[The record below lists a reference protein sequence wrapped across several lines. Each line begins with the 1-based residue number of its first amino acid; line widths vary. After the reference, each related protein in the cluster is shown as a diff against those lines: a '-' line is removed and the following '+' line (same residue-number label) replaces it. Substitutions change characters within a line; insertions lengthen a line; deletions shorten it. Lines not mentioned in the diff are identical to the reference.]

1 MELDIIKIILEEFK
15 PTSEVQERIK
25 FYLETHKRN
34 CDYYISNNSK
44 YKERLSCLKSMY
56 HSIKV
61 DLLGDICREI
71 YN

>member
-1 MELDIIKIILEEFK
+1 MELDIIKVILQEFQPISEE
-15 PTSEVQERIK
+15 QERIK
-25 FYLETHKRN
+25 FYLETHKGN
-34 CDYYISNNSK
+34 CEYYISNNSK
-44 YKERLSCLKSMY
+44 YKERLACLKSMY